1 MAEINPKPL
10 NKRHEQ
16 GYLDEKYTD
25 LNQLIQRVKQ
35 AKANKEA
42 VSIGYC
48 GNAVD
53 LWEKLA
59 ESDLVVEIGSD

>member
-1 MAEINPKPL
+1 MAEINCKPL

-16 GYLDEKYTD
+16 GYLDEKFSD
-25 LNQLIQRVKQ
+25 LDEVISRVKK
-35 AKANKEA
+35 AKKAGEA

-48 GNAVD
+48 GNVVD

-59 ESDLVVEIGSD
+59 